1 MLFGMKG
8 DVQGNLFYYDDQRVI
23 YPVGHNVVIYNVDEK
38 TQIYIPGISLSF
50 FITRQASMALRASR
64 PLQ

>member
-38 TQIYIPGISLSF
+38 TQQYIPGKYSPPHF
-50 FITRQASMALRASR
+50 
-64 PLQ
+64 

>member
-1 MLFGMKG
+1 MKG

-38 TQIYIPGISLSF
+38 TQIYIPGKPLSF
-50 FITRQASMALRASR
+50 LISRQASTALRASR
-64 PLQ
+64 LLQ